1 MKETDSFIKA
11 YHEFRDSIDLSRS
24 GILPDLDN
32 LVWYM
37 MMGVPNVPADEDS
50 SDTAPMEAIEQ
61 RVTIL
66 KAVFAEA
73 NKKQSK
79 EFVEQGLMIYDEA
92 GKKTKKLL
100 EEERTSQGQH
110 LSRHSQNKGLGK
122 GLKAKEKS

>member
-1 MKETDSFIKA
+1 MKETDNFIKA

-66 KAVFAEA
+66 KAVFAEV
-73 NKKQSK
+73 NKNQSR
-79 EFVEQGLMIYDEA
+79 EFVEQGLEIYDEA
-92 GKKTKKLL
+92 GKRAKKLL
-100 EEERTSQGQH
+100 EEEKNGQH
-110 LSRHSQNKGLGK
+110 FSRRSQNKGQGK
-122 GLKAKEKS
+122 VIKTKEKS